1 MSYKKN
7 HILSS
12 SSSQRKPYIEPSVKI
27 QALIEEVQLLA
38 GSGPEANVQ
47 DFNNSGKDL
56 SSPIDDE

>member
-47 DFNNSGKDL
+47 DFNGGKDL